1 MCKDENTE
9 PGKGTASTLGLCKK
23 TSHWLPN
30 AQTTAQGTLL
40 AVGVQVTM
48 KATNHTDLIMP
59 KALTVGAECFMPM
72 QRSFYGGHPT
82 LYSKVKKGVY
92 AWWHDHFMLSRKKVS
107 RKSGKGYV
115 IYITCNAITSLYH
128 NMNVYMPRRT

>member
-1 MCKDENTE
+1 MKILD
-9 PGKGTASTLGLCKK
+9 PGRALPPHLVYAKK
-23 TSHWLPN
+23 TSQGLPN
-30 AQTTAQGTLL
+30 AQTTAQGTLF

-82 LYSKVKKGVY
+82 LKE
-92 AWWHDHFMLSRKKVS
+92 
-107 RKSGKGYV
+107 
-115 IYITCNAITSLYH
+115 
-128 NMNVYMPRRT
+128 NM

>member
-1 MCKDENTE
+1 MCKDENTA
-9 PGKGTASTLGLCKK
+9 PGKGTASTLGLWKK
-23 TSHWLPN
+23 KSQGLPN
-30 AQTTAQGTLL
+30 IPNTQTTAQGTLL

-82 LYSKVKKGVY
+82 LKE
-92 AWWHDHFMLSRKKVS
+92 
-107 RKSGKGYV
+107 
-115 IYITCNAITSLYH
+115 
-128 NMNVYMPRRT
+128 NM

>member
-1 MCKDENTE
+1 MKILH
-9 PGKGTASTLGLCKK
+9 PGRALPPHLVYEKK
-23 TSHWLPN
+23 KSQGLPN
-30 AQTTAQGTLL
+30 IPNTQTTAQGTLL

-82 LYSKVKKGVY
+82 LKE
-92 AWWHDHFMLSRKKVS
+92 
-107 RKSGKGYV
+107 
-115 IYITCNAITSLYH
+115 
-128 NMNVYMPRRT
+128 NM